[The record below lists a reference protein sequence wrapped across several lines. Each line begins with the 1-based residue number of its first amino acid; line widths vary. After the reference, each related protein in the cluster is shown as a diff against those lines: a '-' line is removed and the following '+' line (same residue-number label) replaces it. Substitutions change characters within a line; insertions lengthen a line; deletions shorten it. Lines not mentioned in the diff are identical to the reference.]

1 MKERRTGISLESM
14 RASSEEQFR
23 EILFDFASKYSLY
36 LNLDFSKDV
45 RPHLD
50 DKAWWEADYGQAS
63 RDGKSVGMSA
73 KDALRCLV
81 DIHRTYQLYRGISE
95 TVEGLKVSGKTE
107 IIGIDAGTGTG
118 ILAIIMLSQGVDRVN
133 AIEINKETIGVTGN
147 FIKGLG
153 LSDRVNLIEGDATRI
168 DTPELR
174 KTKADILVSENLSG
188 GLLDE
193 PQYDIIKH
201 LSKYLSPEAEIIPGG
216 AELYASVATVNWEG
230 APIEKNN
237 IAARRLKECNIVSP
251 RVKYSNVESEVG
263 MSIPIIESN
272 ITLPTDFTGPINALL
287 ISTRFRINNLGES
300 VYLEPDTA
308 DFLGKTFAFKLGSDV
323 YAKGGFVKVSLKYET
338 GRERKH
344 LILPVDGNKIE
355 LIDTMLK

>member
-1 MKERRTGISLESM
+1 MKERRTGINLESM

-23 EILFDFASKYSLY
+23 EILFDFASRYSPH
-36 LNLDFSKDV
+36 LNLDFNKDV

-95 TVEGLKVSGKTE
+95 TIEGLKASGKTE
-107 IIGIDAGTGTG
+107 ITGIDAGTGTG
-118 ILAIIMLSQGVDRVN
+118 ILAIIMLSQGVNKVN
-133 AIEINKETIGVTGN
+133 AIEINKETLDVTRN
-147 FIKGLG
+147 FIRGLG
-153 LSDRVNLIEGDATRI
+153 LLDRINLIEGDATRI
-168 DTPELR
+168 DTPGLR

-193 PQYDIIKH
+193 PQYDIINH
-201 LSKYLSPEAEIIPGG
+201 LSNYLSPDAEIIPSE
-216 AELYASVATVNWEG
+216 AELYASVAAVNWEG
-230 APIEKNN
+230 VPAEKNN
-237 IAARRLKECNIVSP
+237 IAARRLKECKIVSP
-251 RVKYSNVESEVG
+251 RVKYSNVESGVG
-263 MSIPIIESN
+263 MPIPIIESN

-287 ISTRFRINNLGES
+287 ISTRFRINNLGKF

-308 DFLGKTFAFKLGSDV
+308 DFLGKTAAFKLGGIV
-323 YAKGGFVKVSLKYET
+323 YAKGGLVEVSLKYEA

-344 LILPVDGNKIE
+344 LNMLVDGNKIE